1 MDILGIGGWELVAI
15 ILIMLIVAGPKRM
28 IQWSYTAGK
37 YVAIMR
43 KMWAETA
50 QQIQREFD
58 DAGVDIQVP
67 KDIPTRA
74 TIGKEISRAIQPVTK
89 PITDSLNETKTELNE
104 VSKAAG
110 IAKPKPATPK
120 AVPQPK
126 TTPTPT
132 PTNNVETP
140 TTPVIPAAPMTPPAA
155 SEPVPSNG
163 NGNGS
168 SAPDFGTWSKKQ

>member
-1 MDILGIGGWELVAI
+1 MDILGIGGWELVAV

-50 QQIQREFD
+50 QQIQKEFD

-89 PITDSLNETKTELNE
+89 PITDSLNETRTELDD

-120 AVPQPK
+120 AVTAPK
-126 TTPTPT
+126 TKPT

-140 TTPVIPAAPMTPPAA
+140 ATPVIPAAPLTTPSAA
-155 SEPVPSNG
+155 SEPMPSNG